1 MNSSIAGFKFL
12 AADEFEFGLTMPA
25 DISLQE
31 SITDLTEAKEFKSN
45 KLHSGSLA
53 KLRWGL

>member
-12 AADEFEFGLTMPA
+12 AANEFEFGSIKPA

-31 SITDLTEAKEFKSN
+31 SIANLTEAKEFKSN
-45 KLHSGSLA
+45 KLHSGYLA